1 MRGLMQD
8 DQLTLTRIL
17 ERATTFYPRQQIVTR
32 TPVGDHRESYEEF
45 GERVARLAN
54 ALKDLGVGP
63 ADRVGS
69 FGFNTYRHLELYFA
83 VPCMGSVLHTLNIR
97 LHPDQLAWIAN
108 HAEDKVIFV
117 DDVLVPVFAKIAP
130 QLRSVEHVV
139 VMGTGD
145 RGDLSNPVDY
155 ESLLD
160 GASPSVD
167 WPELDE
173 ATASAMFYT
182 GLL

>member
-32 TPVGDHRESYEEF
+32 TPAGDHRESYEEF

-83 VPCMGSVLHTLNIR
+83 VP
-97 LHPDQLAWIAN
+97 
-108 HAEDKVIFV
+108 
-117 DDVLVPVFAKIAP
+117 
-130 QLRSVEHVV
+130 
-139 VMGTGD
+139 
-145 RGDLSNPVDY
+145 
-155 ESLLD
+155 
-160 GASPSVD
+160 
-167 WPELDE
+167 
-173 ATASAMFYT
+173 
-182 GLL
+182 